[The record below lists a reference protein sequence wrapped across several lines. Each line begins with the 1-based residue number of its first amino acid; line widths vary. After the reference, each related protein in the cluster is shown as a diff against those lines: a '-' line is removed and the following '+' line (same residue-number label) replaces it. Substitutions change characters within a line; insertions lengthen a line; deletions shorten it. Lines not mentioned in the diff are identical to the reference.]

1 MKQPIPLHKGH
12 VPFVRFLA
20 ALALGIITSYLYE
33 PDRNLYA
40 ATCGVLIVSLFA
52 FVCMAL
58 YTRFRQQRYYGLMG
72 FFVFLILFTWGHVST
87 WRTHPEIDQFHF
99 SRGDYRAL
107 IGKVIDEPVIRG
119 DRLRFSLEVTKAYG
133 EEGITYAG
141 GKLMI
146 TVTLQESRNLQ
157 ANYGDE
163 FLVPARYREIPPPY
177 NPGELDYRGYLANKN
192 IWHQSYFS
200 LTEIQKIASGKGNPL
215 VARALKFRKHLVAKF
230 ERYLPDKDAFS
241 VASTLILGYR
251 ADLSEELLQAFSHTG
266 TIHVLSVSGM
276 HVVIVFW
283 LFSKLMGWMGKR
295 GKFRVVN
302 AIVSMVAVW
311 SYAVL
316 TGFSPS
322 VLRASLMISF
332 VISASAFRQENRIY
346 NSISASAFF
355 LLLHDPKFMADIGF
369 QLSYLAVLGI
379 VFLAPL
385 SRLGFLP
392 KHRLI
397 NPIGKYVW
405 MSVSAQA
412 GAGPLATFYFHQ
424 FPLYFLVANLFIVLP
439 VSGIMYLGF
448 ALLILPEG
456 ALVLL
461 VGGLLEKGIL
471 AVNSILYR
479 IEQLPQATIGGI
491 WLTEWDCLLIYLL
504 FFSVALALLYRS
516 KFWFCSGGLVLFILL
531 AASSISR
538 IRTYYHREIIIFN
551 VKQDI
556 AIGLINKG
564 KAWVYSNLVSLD
576 NRTIGYAVLPGLE
589 RLVPP
594 DQIYFASQDSS
605 YNTELIFIKNK
616 LIQFGDTR
624 IMVYDGDETYEGQLE
639 VDILLVRNNPKIPLV
654 ELLNTV
660 RCKQLVIDGSNH
672 RTTIERLIREAK
684 ANQIPLYVLKDNFA
698 WTRTGIS
705 MRLALF
711 RAD

>member
-12 VPFVRFLA
+12 VPFARFLA

-40 ATCGVLIVSLFA
+40 ATCGVFITSLLA
-52 FVCMAL
+52 FVCMVL
-58 YTRFRQQRYYGLMG
+58 CTRFRQQRYYGLMG
-72 FFVFLILFTWGHVST
+72 FLVFLILFAWGHVSA
-87 WRTHPEIDQFHF
+87 WRAHPEIDQFHF
-99 SRGDYRAL
+99 SRGEYRAL
-107 IGKVIDEPVIRG
+107 IGRVMDEPVIRG
-119 DRLRFSLEVTKAYG
+119 DHLRFSVEVTKAYG
-133 EEGITYAG
+133 KEGITHVG

-146 TVTLQESRNLQ
+146 TVTLQVGRNPQ
-157 ANYGDE
+157 AVHYGDE
-163 FLVPARYREIPPPY
+163 LLMPARYREVPPPY
-177 NPGELDYRGYLANKN
+177 NPGELDYRRYLANKN

-200 LTEIQKIASGKGNPL
+200 LTEIQKIASGKGNPV
-215 VARALKFRKHLVAKF
+215 VAQALKFRKHLVAKF
-230 ERYLPDKDAFS
+230 GRYLRDKDAFS

-251 ADLSEELLQAFSHTG
+251 ADLSEELLQAFSNTG

-283 LFSKLMGWMGKR
+283 LFSKLVGWIGRR

-311 SYAVL
+311 SYAAL

-332 VISASAFRQENRIY
+332 VIAASAFSQENRIY

-385 SRLGFLP
+385 SRFGFSLR
-392 KHRLI
+392 HRLVK
-397 NPIGKYVW
+397 PVGKYVW

-439 VSGIMYLGF
+439 ASGIMYLGF

-456 ALVLL
+456 ALASL
-461 VGGLLEKGIL
+461 VGGVLEKGIL

-479 IEQLPQATIGGI
+479 IEQLPQATVGGI

-504 FFSVALALLYRS
+504 FFSVALAWVHRS
-516 KFWFCSGGLVLFILL
+516 KFWFYNAGLVIFILL
-531 AASSISR
+531 VASSVTR
-538 IRTYYHREIIIFN
+538 IRTCYHREIIIFN
-551 VKQDI
+551 VKQDV
-556 AIGLINKG
+556 AIGLISKG
-564 KAWVYSNLVSLD
+564 KAWIYSNLVSLD

-589 RLVPP
+589 SLVPP

-605 YNTELIFIKNK
+605 YHTESVFIKSK
-616 LIQFGDTR
+616 LIQFGNTR
-624 IMVYDGDETYEGQLE
+624 LMVYDGDETYEGRVD
-639 VDILLVRNNPKIPLV
+639 VDILLVRNNPKIRLA
-654 ELLNTV
+654 ELLRV
-660 RCKQLVIDGSNH
+660 IRCKQLVIDGSNH
-672 RTTIERLIREAK
+672 RATIERLMREAK
-684 ANQIPLYVLKDNFA
+684 AHQVPLYVLKDNFA
-698 WTRTGIS
+698 WTRT
-705 MRLALF
+705 LHN
-711 RAD
+711 